1 MVAAEGCCGGGG
13 DGFTKGWLIFRFGCL
28 VFDGGG
34 DGFTAGLVFVD
45 FQFRCLVVLGFVL
58 GLN

>member
-13 DGFTKGWLIFRFGCL
+13 GDGFTEGWLIFKFGRL

-34 DGFTAGLVFVD
+34 DGFT
-45 FQFRCLVVLGFVL
+45 L
-58 GLN
+58 GLGVCWFSI